1 MSMNAGTGKPPAKI
15 CLNALA
21 SKENGSQ
28 RRGKR
33 LKPGQPG
40 LKNTEFSM
48 ADPIATARHL
58 LAWSTE
64 LVDSAK
70 ALFSEIRSSLE
81 ASDLRRSIGQRL
93 CEDAQL
99 LRGDSA
105 HDLMPLDLAVSLLF
119 RRVYEEPMQ
128 TVAGGRARSHL
139 DGLAYLVSEL
149 APIYVYKPD
158 GKQRRRLS
166 ESDLAGALFQD
177 GAKRI
182 AYVDGRPAIENLA
195 ISVKKIQALI
205 QALTAAS
212 KFDKLG

>member
-15 CLNALA
+15 CLNAPA

-28 RRGKR
+28 RRGNR
-33 LKPGQPG
+33 LKPGQPR
-40 LKNTEFSM
+40 LNRTELSTQNPM
-48 ADPIATARHL
+48 DTARHL
-58 LAWSTE
+58 LALSTE
-64 LVDSAK
+64 LVNSAK
-70 ALFSEIRSSLE
+70 ALVSEIRSSLE
-81 ASDLRRSIGQRL
+81 ASALRRSIALRL

-105 HDLMPLDLAVSLLF
+105 HDLMPFDLAVSLVF

-128 TVAGGRARSHL
+128 TVVGGRAGSHL

-149 APIYVYKPD
+149 APIYVYEPD
-158 GKQRRRLS
+158 GEQRRRLS
-166 ESDLAGALFQD
+166 ESDLAGALFQE

-182 AYVDGRPAIENLA
+182 AYIDGRPAIENLA
-195 ISVKKIQALI
+195 ISVKKTEALI

-212 KFDKLG
+212 KFDKLR

>member
-15 CLNALA
+15 CLNAPA
-21 SKENGSQ
+21 SKEHGSQ
-28 RRGKR
+28 RRGNR

-40 LKNTEFSM
+40 LNRTELSTQNPM
-48 ADPIATARHL
+48 DTARHL
-58 LAWSTE
+58 LALSTE
-64 LVDSAK
+64 LVNSAK
-70 ALFSEIRSSLE
+70 ALVCEIRSSLE
-81 ASDLRRSIGQRL
+81 ACALRRSIGLRL

-128 TVAGGRARSHL
+128 TVVGGRAGSHL

-166 ESDLAGALFQD
+166 ESDLAGALFQE
-177 GAKRI
+177 GARRI
-182 AYVDGRPAIENLA
+182 TYIDGRPTIENLA
-195 ISVKKIQALI
+195 VSVKRIQAVI
-205 QALTAAS
+205 QRLTAAS
-212 KFDKLG
+212 KFDGR